1 MKKNKKIFLF
11 SIDLEDAR
19 EEVLNGHL
27 YKDSVVSNTLLYLQ
41 WLRSNSFK
49 CTFFVVG
56 TIAARYP
63 DLIKEIIAQG
73 HEIACHSYNH
83 TTLNKHSPESFKKD
97 IEQNI
102 NELLKAGATSVKGF
116 RAPVFSLT
124 QKTSW
129 AHQILFDAGI
139 VYSSSVLPAKNPLF
153 GWQEFGP
160 EPKKINNGLLE
171 IPMSTNR
178 FGPLTIPFAGGV
190 YFRCLPFMFIKRS
203 FAKKFENNLPVLSY
217 FHPYDIDFNQE
228 RYMHAGINNS
238 SFYNFLM
245 YYNRKNMLKRL
256 DKILTMDVDITTYE
270 EYSKIILN
278 NGV

>member
-1 MKKNKKIFLF
+1 MKENKKIFLF

-19 EEVLNGHL
+19 EEVPNGNL
-27 YKDSVVSNTLLYLQ
+27 YKDSVVSNTLQYLQ
-41 WLRSNSFK
+41 WLKTNTSK

-56 TIAARYP
+56 TIALKYP
-63 DLIKEIIAQG
+63 DLIKEIISQG

-83 TTLNKHSPESFKKD
+83 TTLDRHTPESFKKD

-102 NELLKAGATSVKGF
+102 DALYKAGASSIKGF

-129 AHQILFDAGI
+129 AHKILSEVGI
-139 VYSSSVLPAKNPLF
+139 LYSSSVLPANNPLF

-160 EPKKINNGLLE
+160 NPKKIDNKLIE
-171 IPMSTNR
+171 IPISIDR
-178 FGPLTIPFAGGV
+178 FGPLNIPFAGGV
-190 YFRCLPFMFIKRS
+190 YFRCLPFAFIKRS
-203 FAKKFENNLPVLSY
+203 FKKKFENHQPALSY

-256 DKILTMDVDITTYE
+256 DKVLKMDVSIITYE
-270 EYSKIILN
+270 EYSKTIFE
-278 NGV
+278 